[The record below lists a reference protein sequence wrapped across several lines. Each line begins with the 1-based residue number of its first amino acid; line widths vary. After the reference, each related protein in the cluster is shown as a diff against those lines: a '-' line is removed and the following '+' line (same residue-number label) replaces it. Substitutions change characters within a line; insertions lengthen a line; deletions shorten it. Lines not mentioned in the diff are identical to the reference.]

1 MTTAATNLDR
11 AKRRTALLAA
21 LFALAMIGLA
31 YASVPLYRMFCQA
44 TGFGGT
50 TGRAEAATLPGVE
63 QLRALGGRTIK
74 IRFDSNVAPGL
85 GWDFAPRDRERSVKI
100 GERSLTFFSA
110 TNATGRTVTGS
121 ATFNVSPDTAGQY
134 FRKIECFC
142 FTEQTLAAGE
152 TAQMPVTFF
161 IDPAILDDPDAK
173 KIDEI
178 TLSYTF
184 FPVDSPAPVEVS
196 PAQAKQ

>member
-1 MTTAATNLDR
+1 MTTAANGLDR
-11 AKRRTALLAA
+11 AKRRTAVFAA

-50 TGRAEAATLPGVE
+50 TGRAVSSELPNAD

-74 IRFDSNVAPGL
+74 IRFDSNVAPGI
-85 GWDFAPRDRERSVKI
+85 GWDFAPRDRERTVKI
-100 GERSLTFFSA
+100 GERNLTFFSA
-110 TNATGRTVTGS
+110 TNATDKRVTGT

-161 IDPAILDDPDAK
+161 VDPAILDDPDARD
-173 KIDEI
+173 ISEI

-184 FPVDSPAPVEVS
+184 YPVDRRPSGS
-196 PAQAKQ
+196 